1 MTDYKALLEW
11 LTLPL
16 RPRLRAERKERE
28 RLRIERHA
36 VKVAKE
42 LKKLGIDFIK
52 ERQHNYGKARTKVQK
67 RK

>member
-16 RPRLRAERKERE
+16 RPKLRAERAEKKRK
-28 RLRIERHA
+28 RT
-36 VKVAKE
+36 VAAIIATRKE
-42 LKKLGIDFIK
+42 LAKMPAKIRPKYELLEAPFK
-52 ERQHNYGKARTKVQK
+52 RSKK

>member
-16 RPRLRAERKERE
+16 RPRLRKERAERKRQYILKAIAASRRE
-28 RLRIERHA
+28 LRKMPASIRPKFEITGAPFKHS
-36 VKVAKE
+36 K
-42 LKKLGIDFIK
+42 
-52 ERQHNYGKARTKVQK
+52 K

>member
-16 RPRLRAERKERE
+16 RPRLRAERAERE
-28 RLRIERHA
+28 RIRIERHA
-36 VKVAKE
+36 VKAAREFKR
-42 LKKLGIDFIK
+42 LGLDFIA
-52 ERQHNYGKARTKVQK
+52 ERKKSYGKAHAKVQK

>member
-16 RPRLRAERKERE
+16 RPRLRAERKERK
-28 RLRIERHA
+28 RLWIIRA
-36 VKVAKE
+36 VEQSEKE
-42 LKKLGIDFIK
+42 LRKIPAKIRPRFEEIPLSK
-52 ERQHNYGKARTKVQK
+52 TKK

>member
-16 RPRLRAERKERE
+16 RPRLRAERKQRKHQRTIRAIIATRRE
-28 RLRIERHA
+28 L
-36 VKVAKE
+36 AKMPAKIRPRFEE
-42 LKKLGIDFIK
+42 LPLSK
-52 ERQHNYGKARTKVQK
+52 TKK

>member
-28 RLRIERHA
+28 RIRIERHA
-36 VKVAKE
+36 VKAAKE
-42 LKKLGIDFIK
+42 LKKLGLDFIT
-52 ERQHNYGKARTKVQK
+52 ERKQHSGKARTKVQK

>member
-16 RPRLRAERKERE
+16 RPRLRAERKERKRQRMLKAIE
-28 RLRIERHA
+28 NSRRELR
-36 VKVAKE
+36 KMPAKIRPAYE
-42 LKKLGIDFIK
+42 LLEIPFKRNK
-52 ERQHNYGKARTKVQK
+52 K